1 MNKTN
6 YFIKSQG
13 LWAEALMVIERGD
26 KIRVLRRDRKEQ
38 LWPCINYCPAK
49 WTSLTYTEAKTFLKN
64 YDGRSLDAVLK
75 RFKRYKIS

>member
-13 LWAEALMVIERGD
+13 LWTEALMIIERGD
-26 KIRVLRRDRKEQ
+26 KVRVLMRDSSEQ
-38 LWPCINYCPAK
+38 LWPCINYCPTE

-75 RFKRYKIS
+75 RFKKD